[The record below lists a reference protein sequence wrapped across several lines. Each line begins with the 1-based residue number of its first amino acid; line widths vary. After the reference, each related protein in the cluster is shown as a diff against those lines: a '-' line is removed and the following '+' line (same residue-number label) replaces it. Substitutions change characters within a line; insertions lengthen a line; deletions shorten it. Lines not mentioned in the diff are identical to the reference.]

1 MAELTAGQ
9 KLQLLDA
16 MLASREGDRRE
27 GILIRQGKGW
37 FHIGGLGHEALA
49 GLAPLLSPQDYIF
62 PHYRDRALMQ
72 ARGISTRDMARNF
85 HAKRSSTSGGR
96 QLPGHFSSR
105 AHNVWSMPS
114 PTASNLLPACGVAWG
129 LKLDGQEGIVMAH
142 VGDAG
147 MRQGEFYE
155 AAAFA
160 LQLQLPIVFV
170 IEDNGYGISTRTHG
184 TNPLRLGLFHE
195 NRILQGDGR
204 RVDSVHAAGA
214 AALER
219 IRSGNGPVLLWLE
232 LDRLSSHSS
241 SDDQRLYRSADD
253 IEGMLRRD
261 PVEVLA
267 GELIEGGHLTADA
280 WEQQKRAA
288 AARVEQEYR
297 EAEKEPDPKPED
309 VLEQLVLDI
318 PVPAGSLANPEA
330 EPRMLDAVNRAF
342 REALRRDRGVI
353 FFGEDVEDPMGGV
366 FKLTNGL
373 STDFPDRVFNSPL
386 AEATILGVGCGLAA
400 YGKHPVFELQFIDF
414 VGPAWNQLVNN
425 IATLRWRTMGEWTCP
440 MVIYAPCGAYLP
452 GGGPWHSQSNEAAF
466 AHIPGLRVVVPS
478 TPEDAAGLMQTAI
491 AASDPVLVLLPKH
504 LLRARMASTPAWPAL
519 PLGRARIRRAGTDV
533 TLVAWGNCIEKAEEA
548 IAQAGGAADVELIDL
563 RSIVPWD
570 RETLTE
576 SVRKTGRL
584 IVVEEDNRTASFG
597 QTLVSEL
604 LQDSEV
610 WESLVQPPVLISRD
624 DVHIG
629 FNPAYEEAC
638 LPSPS
643 EIVRAILGLT
653 GGGSAP
659 KVDSGST
666 VAVATR
672 VKSSQKTVS
681 IRVPA
686 IGEGLEE
693 ARVLKFFKQPGETVA
708 RDEIIYQLETDKA
721 VVDIESPQSGV
732 LKSWEAAPESSV
744 RIGSVIGTIEPVTE
758 EEIPA
763 FDAAPVHLPAPRPS
777 PLKSV
782 APTLS
787 DLPYSE
793 TMLSPQQ
800 QILAAR
806 LTRAARVAVP
816 ATIFHQVRWEAVELA
831 RAHYKQ
837 AKETEEITTFTLVA
851 WCVKEALVRHPQFR
865 SSLPQNN
872 VLRVFE
878 NVNLGIA
885 VSLPG
890 DDLTTAVVER
900 SEQLG
905 LREFARRLKE
915 RVELAR
921 SGQDQVRQ
929 QVSLIIT
936 SMASFDIPHGI
947 PVIVPPAVATLLVNA
962 PVRDV
967 EWVDGTVRPRTQVNL
982 ALTIDH
988 RVINGAGAAK
998 FLNEVK
1004 TQLETFSPARAS
1016 L

>member
-1 MAELTAGQ
+1 MSQ
-9 KLQLLDA
+9 LDA
-16 MLASREGDRRE
+16 DRKLHLLEVMLLSREGDRRE

-49 GLAPLLSPQDYIF
+49 ALSLLLQEQDYLF
-62 PHYRDRALMQ
+62 PHYRDRALVL
-72 ARGISTRDMARNF
+72 ARGLSNRDLARNF
-85 HAKRSSTSGGR
+85 HAKRASTSGGR
-96 QLPGHFSSR
+96 QLPGHYSSR
-105 AHNVWSMPS
+105 KHNIWSMPS
-114 PTASNLLPACGVAWG
+114 PTGSNLLPACGVAWG
-129 LKLDGQEGIVMAH
+129 LKLDGQDGVVFAH

-160 LQLQLPIVFV
+160 LQLQLPVVFV
-170 IEDNGYGISTRTHG
+170 IEDNGYGISTKTHA

-195 NRILQGDGR
+195 DRILRSDGR
-204 RVDSVHAAGA
+204 KVDSVFQSGRE
-214 AALER
+214 ALSR
-219 IRSGNGPVLLWLE
+219 IRSGAGPVILWLE

-253 IEGMLRRD
+253 IEGMLQRD
-261 PVEVLA
+261 PVDTLAAQLIDEGVLSP
-267 GELIEGGHLTADA
+267 ED
-280 WEQQKRAA
+280 WEQRKRLA
-288 AARVEQEYR
+288 AARVEQDYR
-297 EAEKEPDPKPED
+297 ETEAEADPKPEETLD
-309 VLEQLVLDI
+309 QLALEAVT
-318 PVPAGSLANPEA
+318 PTSTVGNPEE
-330 EPRMLDAVNRAF
+330 EPRMLDAVNRVF
-342 REALRRDRGVI
+342 RDALQRDRGVL

-373 STDFPDRVFNSPL
+373 STDFADRVFNSPL
-386 AEATILGVGCGLAA
+386 AEATILGVGCGLAS

-425 IATLRWRTMGEWTCP
+425 IATLRWRTMGEWNCP
-440 MVIYAPCGAYLP
+440 MVIYAPYGAYLP

-466 AHIPGLRVVVPS
+466 AHVPGLKVVVPS
-478 TPEDAAGLMQTAI
+478 TPEDAAGLVQTAI
-491 AASDPVLVLLPKH
+491 HAADPVLVLLPKH
-504 LLRARMASTPAWPAL
+504 LLRARMKSQPAWPAL
-519 PLGRARIRRAGTDV
+519 PFGKARVRRAGSEV
-533 TLVAWGNCIEKAEEA
+533 TLVAWGNCVEKAEAA
-548 IAQAGGAADVELIDL
+548 IAEVGEAVSVELIDL

-570 RETLTE
+570 REAIIDSLRT
-576 SVRKTGRL
+576 TGRL
-584 IVVEEDNRTASFG
+584 LVVEEDNRTCSFG
-597 QTLVSEL
+597 QTLVSEII
-604 LQDSEV
+604 QDAEA

-629 FNPAYEEAC
+629 FNPIYEEAC
-638 LPSPS
+638 LPSVS

-653 GGGSAP
+653 GAGVTPTLAAGSH
-659 KVDSGST
+659 

-672 VKSSQKTVS
+672 VKTTAKVVP

-693 ARVLKFFKQPGETVA
+693 ARVLKFFKKPGENVA
-708 RDEIIYQLETDKA
+708 RDELIYQLETDKA
-721 VVDIESPQSGV
+721 VVDIESPHSGV
-732 LKSWEAAPESSV
+732 LKSWDAQEETSV
-744 RIGSVIGTIEPVTE
+744 RIGSVIGTIEPVSE
-758 EEIPA
+758 AEIPA
-763 FDAAPVHLPAPRPS
+763 VEAAPLHHAESIPS
-777 PLKSV
+777 PVKSV
-782 APTLS
+782 APTPS
-787 DLPYSE
+787 HLPFEE
-793 TMLSPQQ
+793 TTLSPQQ

-816 ATIFHQVRWEAVELA
+816 ATIFHQVRWEAIEAA
-831 RAHYKQ
+831 RAYYKQ
-837 AKETEEITTFTLVA
+837 TKGAEEITTFTLVA
-851 WCVKEALVRHPQFR
+851 WCVKEALVRHSQFR

-872 VLRVFE
+872 LLRVYK

-890 DDLTTAVVER
+890 DDLTTAVVEQA
-900 SEQLG
+900 ELLG
-905 LREFARRLKE
+905 LKEFARRLKE

-936 SMASFDIPHGI
+936 SMASFDIPQGI

-962 PVRDV
+962 PVQDLQ
-967 EWVDGTVRPRTQVNL
+967 WVDGAVRPRSLVNL

-988 RVINGAGAAK
+988 RVINGASAAK

-1004 TQLETFSPARAS
+1004 TELEQFSHLKVA